1 MVLTKRSRCSGLA
14 KISADSALAWPDLS
28 SGQSSDFSERAHG
41 FDSHT
46 AHISVFPGGGLDYGA
61 NLRARTVAW
70 FSGGHR
76 AGGCAVIHSPHIS
89 LAGKALHQC
98 FSWHPC
104 LVQLFIIYFGGPQI
118 GIELEPFAAGVI
130 GLGLNIAAYMAE
142 SIRGAIS
149 NVDPGQEEAARSI
162 GFGRSQTLWF
172 ITLPQAAKLMIRP
185 LGVNAVALIKGS
197 ALVSTISV
205 VELSY
210 TAQRFI
216 SSTYKPFEIFM
227 VSALL
232 YIVMVYS
239 VRFIVDYLDNRFAAR

>member
-1 MVLTKRSRCSGLA
+1 MDLTLIQRTFPFFLEAAWITVQISVLALLLGLLVAIVLVAARLSTSLVLRCLA
-14 KISADSALAWPDLS
+14 RIY
-28 SGQSSDFSERAHG
+28 
-41 FDSHT
+41 
-46 AHISVFPGGGLDYGA
+46 ISVFRG
-61 NLRARTVAW
+61 T
-70 FSGGHR
+70 
-76 AGGCAVIHSPHIS
+76 
-89 LAGKALHQC
+89 
-98 FSWHPC
+98 PC

-118 GIELEPFAAGVI
+118 GLELEPFAAGVL

-162 GFGRSQTLWF
+162 GFGRGQTFWF

-185 LGVNAVALIKGS
+185 LGVNAVALVKGS

-216 SSTYKPFEIFM
+216 SSTYKPFEMFV

-232 YIVMVYS
+232 YIVMVYL
-239 VRFIVDYLDNRFAAR
+239 VRFIVDRLDNRFAAR

>member
-1 MVLTKRSRCSGLA
+1 MDLTLIQRTFPFFLEAAWITVQISVLALLLGFLVAIVLVAGRLSTVFLLRCLA
-14 KISADSALAWPDLS
+14 RLY
-28 SGQSSDFSERAHG
+28 
-41 FDSHT
+41 
-46 AHISVFPGGGLDYGA
+46 ISVFRG
-61 NLRARTVAW
+61 T
-70 FSGGHR
+70 
-76 AGGCAVIHSPHIS
+76 
-89 LAGKALHQC
+89 
-98 FSWHPC
+98 PC

-118 GIELEPFAAGVI
+118 GLELEPFTAGVI

-142 SIRGAIS
+142 SIRGAIA
-149 NVDPGQEEAARSI
+149 NVDPGQAEAARSI
-162 GFGRSQTLWF
+162 GFGRNQTLWLV
-172 ITLPQAAKLMIRP
+172 TLPQAAKLMIRP

-216 SSTYKPFEIFM
+216 SSTYKPFEIFL

-239 VRFIVDYLDNRFAAR
+239 VRYLVDYLDQRFAAR